1 MPATVELGAHGDV
14 NAVRAAAQF
23 GVVENRIE
31 HLREGEGYHDEID
44 TRGAHY
50 EKANDQGGERGS
62 DDGERQGEPEAGG
75 LVFRRDQ
82 REHVGGEPEV
92 SCVAQADETRVSDE
106 EIEAQGEDCHNHNL
120 RSQLNVEGRAYQ
132 WKSGKH

>member
-1 MPATVELGAHGDV
+1 MT
-14 NAVRAAAQF
+14 RAAS
-23 GVVENRIE
+23 
-31 HLREGEGYHDEID
+31 
-44 TRGAHY
+44 RG
-50 EKANDQGGERGS
+50 G
-62 DDGERQGEPEAGG
+62 DDGGRQGEPEASG

-92 SCVAQADETRVSDE
+92 SCVAQADETRVADE
-106 EIEAQGEDCHNHNL
+106 EIEAQGEDCHYHNL